1 MDIHRCRFVPYPPS
15 TINSL
20 AFTHSK
26 LIKGQPAVS
35 PRLAVGRANGDIE
48 LWNPAK
54 GQWLQE
60 TIIRGGKDRSID
72 ALVWTQDP
80 TEEINGTTIV
90 GKSRLFSIGYTTAVT
105 EWDLVKGRP
114 LRSASGNHGEIWCL
128 AAQPA
133 VEYKKGEEP
142 SRECQ
147 KLIAGCVDGA
157 LVLYSTADE
166 NLELQKVLIRPS
178 AKKAKIISVAF
189 QDRNH
194 VIAGCSDSNI
204 RIYDIRN
211 GTMVRQMS
219 LGSGPSGGPKEII
232 IWAVKALPNGDIVS
246 ADSTGEIKIWQG
258 KTYSLMQRIK
268 SHTQDVLSLATSAD
282 GMFIFSGGMD
292 RRTVVYRHI
301 KGKKRW
307 SEIGHRRYHT
317 HDVKT
322 MASLEC
328 KGTSVVV
335 SGGPDASPTILPLA
349 QFGQENQRALPFLPQ
364 SNVVHS
370 SPRKRLM
377 MTWWDREIHIWRL
390 NKMMDVANNDEEI
403 SPASR
408 KLVAKILIKGE
419 ANITAAS
426 LSTAGNILAVATAVD
441 VKMFRLKAR
450 KAEEG
455 EGLKVSTIAIPEVLS
470 SGARLIQFSPDGNWL
485 SVIREDS
492 QVVVARI
499 VADKSSPSIIRI
511 LPQLSKLPRIDRK
524 ISKNKLLGGLGA
536 YERTITQATF
546 SSDSRILVVS
556 DLAGYVDTWV
566 LEGLEDLTQEPEEV
580 DVDDESSEH
589 SDDEDEE
596 AEEEKKPKLIY
607 GQHWTRNSSAS
618 RIPQLPATPVV
629 LSFRPATRPAQ
640 TNGIAPRPTRNNPH
654 PVSHE
659 LPVGEDRLV
668 IVTSTNDVYEFEVLA
683 GSLTPWSRRNPTSVF
698 PDKFRKLREVAHGCI
713 WDTSNGRERMWLYGV
728 SWLFMF
734 DLSQDLHAPTRKA
747 VEEEEVDNVEDLD
760 ALETGHERKRKRIAY
775 YQGKS
780 GAGGLVN
787 PLHNETGMSRK
798 IRKTTQEDD
807 EGTIIDLRETH
818 DDAMDVDSPSEAEN
832 GLNDDDNDEEDGTPL
847 PLRLRMQKVSE
858 EDGVGKRPAYYK
870 TFKYRPILGM
880 VVIGDGSRDGEA
892 DPEVAVVERPIWEAD
907 LPARYE
913 GEQEWEKRAFYG

>member
-1 MDIHRCRFVPYPPS
+1 MQ
-15 TINSL
+15 
-20 AFTHSK
+20 
-26 LIKGQPAVS
+26 LIKGQPAAS

-80 TEEINGTTIV
+80 TEEINGTTVV

-204 RIYDIRN
+204 RIFDIRN

-377 MTWWDREIHIWRL
+377 MTWWDREVHIWRL

-426 LSTAGNILAVATAVD
+426 LSTAGNLLAVATAVD

-499 VADKSSPSIIRI
+499 VPDKSSPSTIRI

-556 DLAGYVDTWV
+556 DLA
-566 LEGLEDLTQEPEEV
+566 
-580 DVDDESSEH
+580 
-589 SDDEDEE
+589 
-596 AEEEKKPKLIY
+596 
-607 GQHWTRNSSAS
+607 
-618 RIPQLPATPVV
+618 
-629 LSFRPATRPAQ
+629 
-640 TNGIAPRPTRNNPH
+640 
-654 PVSHE
+654 VSHE
-659 LPVGEDRLV
+659 LPVGEDRLI

-747 VEEEEVDNVEDLD
+747 EEEEVDNVEDLE
-760 ALETGHERKRKRIAY
+760 APETGHERKRKRIAY

-798 IRKTTQEDD
+798 IRKTIQEDD
-807 EGTIIDLRETH
+807 EGTIIDLRETN

-832 GLNDDDNDEEDGTPL
+832 GFDDDNDDEDGTPL
-847 PLRLRMQKVSE
+847 SLRLRTQQVSE
-858 EDGVGKRPAYYK
+858 EDGVGKRPAYYR
-870 TFKYRPILGM
+870 TFKYRPILGV
-880 VVIGDGSRDGEA
+880 VVIGDGDGDDGEA
-892 DPEVAVVERPIWEAD
+892 GPEVAVVERPIWDAD

>member
-1 MDIHRCRFVPYPPS
+1 M
-15 TINSL
+15 
-20 AFTHSK
+20 K
-26 LIKGQPAVS
+26 
-35 PRLAVGRANGDIE
+35 
-48 LWNPAK
+48 
-54 GQWLQE
+54 
-60 TIIRGGKDRSID
+60 
-72 ALVWTQDP
+72 
-80 TEEINGTTIV
+80 
-90 GKSRLFSIGYTTAVT
+90 
-105 EWDLVKGRP
+105 
-114 LRSASGNHGEIWCL
+114 
-128 AAQPA
+128 
-133 VEYKKGEEP
+133 
-142 SRECQ
+142 
-147 KLIAGCVDGA
+147 
-157 LVLYSTADE
+157 
-166 NLELQKVLIRPS
+166 
-178 AKKAKIISVAF
+178 
-189 QDRNH
+189 
-194 VIAGCSDSNI
+194 
-204 RIYDIRN
+204 
-211 GTMVRQMS
+211 
-219 LGSGPSGGPKEII
+219 
-232 IWAVKALPNGDIVS
+232 
-246 ADSTGEIKIWQG
+246 
-258 KTYSLMQRIK
+258 
-268 SHTQDVLSLATSAD
+268 
-282 GMFIFSGGMD
+282 
-292 RRTVVYRHI
+292 
-301 KGKKRW
+301 
-307 SEIGHRRYHT
+307 
-317 HDVKT
+317 
-322 MASLEC
+322 
-328 KGTSVVV
+328 
-335 SGGPDASPTILPLA
+335 GPDASPTILPLA

-403 SPASR
+403 TPASR

-426 LSTAGNILAVATAVD
+426 LSTAGNLLAVATAVD

-499 VADKSSPSIIRI
+499 VPDKSSPSTIRI
-511 LPQLSKLPRIDRK
+511 LPQLSKLRRIDRK

-556 DLAGYVDTWV
+556 DVAGYVDTWV

-580 DVDDESSEH
+580 EVDDESSEH
-589 SDDEDEE
+589 SDDEDSDD
-596 AEEEKKPKLIY
+596 EEEKKPKLIY

-640 TNGIAPRPTRNNPH
+640 TNGIAPRPTRKNPH

-659 LPVGEDRLV
+659 LPVGEDRLI

-683 GSLTPWSRRNPTSVF
+683 GSLTAWSRRNPTSVF
-698 PDKFRKLREVAHGCI
+698 PEKFRKLREVAHGCI

-734 DLSQDLHAPTRKA
+734 DLSQDLHVPTRKA
-747 VEEEEVDNVEDLD
+747 EEDEVDNVEDLE

-832 GLNDDDNDEEDGTPL
+832 GLNDDDNDDEDGTPL
-847 PLRLRMQKVSE
+847 PLRLRTQQVSE
-858 EDGVGKRPAYYK
+858 EDGVGKRPAYYR

-880 VVIGDGSRDGEA
+880 VVIGDGDGEA
-892 DPEVAVVERPIWEAD
+892 DPEVAVVERPIWDAD